1 METIII
7 ISVLSTLG
15 VVALVTAIVVA
26 FRMLKQK
33 VDVTDYNSTISE
45 VSMSAEIE
53 RKNIKMS
60 RTHIAPPVKTVF
72 YSHLQFLSCITVQSP
87 FAPSAPVY
95 AAGSHTTPANAQN
108 KAKERTLHPQGFSTF
123 YSTLSLKNDYL

>member
-26 FRMLKQK
+26 FRMLSQK

-53 RKNIKMS
+53 RQNIRKDMGDDINALHNRIDKLETIIEHQFSDSYRQMNKADEDLNSLIDSRCDKLDTKIQNLQGQIDHNIK
-60 RTHIAPPVKTVF
+60 
-72 YSHLQFLSCITVQSP
+72 Y
-87 FAPSAPVY
+87 
-95 AAGSHTTPANAQN
+95 
-108 KAKERTLHPQGFSTF
+108 
-123 YSTLSLKNDYL
+123 